1 MKNAIIAVVII
12 LILAGAGL
20 YFLKPG
26 MFNNEVAV
34 TNTTPT
40 PVTPVPVVTPP
51 APITPTTPVENKDQT
66 VLGTS
71 VGGRNI
77 TAYHFGT
84 GVKELLFIGGA
95 HGGYEWNTS
104 LVAFQLMDYL
114 KTNPSKIPSGVR
126 VTVIPVLNPDGL
138 FKVTGKEG
146 VFTAADIPAD
156 ANTVPGRYNA
166 NNVDLNRNFD
176 CDWKATGTWQNTKVS
191 GGSAPFSEPESKA
204 LQAYVTAHTP
214 TAVVEWFSSAGG
226 VYSSS
231 CGNGISSET
240 SAITKVY
247 ADASGYPSHKNYD
260 FYNVTGDMVNWFAK
274 NNIPAISV
282 LLTDHTSTEWTKN
295 QAGVDALLV
304 HYTK

>member
-20 YFLKPG
+20 YFFKPG

-34 TNTTPT
+34 TNPLPT
-40 PVTPVPVVTPP
+40 QVTPEPVVTPP
-51 APITPTTPVENKDQT
+51 AAPQVAPSAENKNQT
-66 VLGTS
+66 LLGTS
-71 VGGRNI
+71 VGGRSIN
-77 TAYHFGT
+77 AYHFGS
-84 GVKELLFIGGA
+84 GAKELLFIGGA

-114 KTNPSKIPSGVR
+114 KTNPSKIPSGVT
-126 VTVIPVLNPDGL
+126 VTVIPVMNPDGL

-204 LQAYVTAHTP
+204 LQSYVSAHAP
-214 TAVVEWFSSAGG
+214 TAVVEWFSAAGG

-231 CGNGISSET
+231 CGKGISSET

-247 ADASGYPSHKNYD
+247 ADASGYPAHKNYD
-260 FYNVTGDMVNWFAK
+260 FYDVTGDMVNWFAK

-282 LLTDHTSTEWTKN
+282 LLTDHTSTEWSKN
-295 QAGVDALLV
+295 KAGVDAILA

>member
-20 YFLKPG
+20 YFFKPG

-34 TNTTPT
+34 TNQNPT
-40 PVTPVPVVTPP
+40 PVTPEPVVTPP
-51 APITPTTPVENKDQT
+51 APVAATPPAESKNQT
-66 VLGTS
+66 LLGTS
-71 VGGRNI
+71 VGARSI
-77 TAYHFGT
+77 TAYHFGS
-84 GVKELLFIGGA
+84 GAKELLFIGGA

-114 KTNPSKIPSGVR
+114 KTNPSKIPSGIT
-126 VTVIPVLNPDGL
+126 VTVIPVMNPDGL

-176 CDWKATGTWQNTKVS
+176 CDWKAMGTWQNTKVS

-204 LQAYVTAHTP
+204 LQTYVAAHTP

-231 CGNGISSET
+231 CGNGISKET

-295 QAGVDALLV
+295 QAGVDALLA
-304 HYTK
+304 HYAK